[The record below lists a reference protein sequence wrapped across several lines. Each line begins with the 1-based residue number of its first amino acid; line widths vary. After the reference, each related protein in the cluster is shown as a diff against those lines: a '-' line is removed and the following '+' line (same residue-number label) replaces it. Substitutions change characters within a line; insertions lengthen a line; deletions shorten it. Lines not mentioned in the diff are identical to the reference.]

1 MSESDGGRGIVQS
14 VEIMDALES
23 PLPRHGLHRYTV
35 ASLNE
40 AIATLLGRG
49 FAPRFLLE
57 ATACRPQQKKG
68 HLWLTLTDGE
78 ATIPAVIWSSQL
90 RRLTFVPEDGD
101 GVTVVGKLNFWTAR
115 AALSVQILDVRP
127 SLTAVMR
134 RFESVRARLAPEGLF
149 DPDRKRPLPSWPTRV
164 ALLTSVPS
172 SALADMLRT
181 LRERWPLTTLVVVPV
196 PVQGAV
202 EARLCEVLQQLAL
215 QVEALG
221 LEALVLARGG
231 GSREDLALFDGEA
244 LARALAVFPRPVV
257 CGLGHEDD
265 TTIADLVADYRAATP
280 TAALVALLPDQAQE
294 RAAIAQTRSHLRQV
308 VGWRLQSL
316 RRQLAQQQARLEPL
330 HPRRRL
336 ELERRRLLQQRQL
349 LRALSPRHVLERGF
363 ALLRTSRGT
372 VVRSIQQV
380 AAGEAVTLQLLD
392 GSLDLTIQRLHPAPA
407 ADLP

>member
-1 MSESDGGRGIVQS
+1 MGERLDLL
-14 VEIMDALES
+14 DAIE
-23 PLPRHGLHRYTV
+23 PLPSHHGLHRYTV

-40 AIATLLGRG
+40 AIGTLLGRG

-57 ATACRPQQKKG
+57 ATASRPQLKKG

-78 ATIPAVIWSSQL
+78 ATVPAVIWASQL
-90 RRLTFVPEDGD
+90 RKLAFVPEDGD

-134 RFESVRARLAPEGLF
+134 RFELVRARLAPEGLF
-149 DPDRKRPLPSWPTRV
+149 DPDRKRPLPPWPERI

-181 LRERWPLTTLVVVPV
+181 VRERWPLTSLVIVPV

-202 EARLCEVLQQLAL
+202 EARVCEVIQRLAAQAERL
-215 QVEALG
+215 E
-221 LEALVLARGG
+221 LEALVVARGG

-244 LARALAVFPRPVV
+244 LARCLAAFPRPVV
-257 CGLGHEDD
+257 SGLGHEDD

-280 TAALVALLPDQAQE
+280 TAALVALLPDQVAE
-294 RAAIAQTRSHLRQV
+294 RGGLQQLRRHLRQV
-308 VGWRLQSL
+308 VGWRLQAL
-316 RRQLAQQQARLEPL
+316 RRQLLQQQARLEPL

-336 ELERRRLLQQRQL
+336 DLERRRLEHQRQL

-363 ALLRTSRGT
+363 ALLRGPKGR
-372 VVRSIQQV
+372 VVRSIQ
-380 AAGEAVTLQLLD
+380 AVRPGDTVSVQLMD
-392 GSLDLTIQRLHPAPA
+392 GSLDLLVQQLHPSA
-407 ADLP
+407 ADPP

>member
-1 MSESDGGRGIVQS
+1 MEQNAVA
-14 VEIMDALES
+14 VEAFEPL
-23 PLPRHGLHRYTV
+23 LPRHGLHRYTV

-40 AIATLLGRG
+40 AIATLIGRG

-57 ATACRPQQKKG
+57 ATVSRPQLKKG

-78 ATIPAVIWSSQL
+78 ATVQAVIWSSQL
-90 RRLTFVPEDGD
+90 RKLSFVPEDGD

-134 RFESVRARLAPEGLF
+134 RFEAVRARLAPEGFF
-149 DPDRKRPLPSWPTRV
+149 DPDRKRPLPPWPSRI

-181 LRERWPLTTLVVVPV
+181 VSERWPLTGLVVVPV

-202 EARLCEVLQQLAL
+202 EDRVCEVIGRLAA
-215 QVEALG
+215 QADSLG

-231 GSREDLALFDGEA
+231 GSREDLALFDGED
-244 LARALAVFPRPVV
+244 LARALAAFPRPVV

-280 TAALVALLPDQAQE
+280 TAALVALLPDQMAE
-294 RAAIAQTRSHLRQV
+294 RAALQQMRSHLRQV

-316 RRQLAQQQARLEPL
+316 RRQLQQQQTRLEPL

-336 ELERRRLLQQRQL
+336 QVERRRLAHQRQL
-349 LRALSPRHVLERGF
+349 LKALSPRHLLERGF
-363 ALLRTSRGT
+363 GLLRDPQGR
-372 VVRSIQQV
+372 VLRSIHQV
-380 AAGEAVTLQLLD
+380 SPRDTVNLQLMD
-392 GSLDLTIQRLHPAPA
+392 GSLDLLIQRVHPSPA
-407 ADLP
+407 TDP

>member
-1 MSESDGGRGIVQS
+1 MAELLDRLDATES
-14 VEIMDALES
+14 
-23 PLPRHGLHRYTV
+23 LPSLHGLHRYSV

-40 AIATLLGRG
+40 AIGTLLGRG
-49 FAPRFLLE
+49 FAPRFLVD
-57 ATACRPQQKKG
+57 ATASRPQLKKG

-78 ATIPAVIWSSQL
+78 ATVPAVIWSSQL
-90 RRLTFVPEDGD
+90 RKLAFVPEDGD

-134 RFESVRARLAPEGLF
+134 RFELVRARLAPEGFF
-149 DPDRKRPLPSWPTRV
+149 DPERKRPLPAWPARI

-181 LRERWPLTTLVVVPV
+181 VRERWPLTSVVLVPV

-202 EARLCEVLQQLAL
+202 EGRVCEVIERLAARA
-215 QVEALG
+215 ESLG
-221 LEALVLARGG
+221 LEALVVARGG

-244 LARALAVFPRPVV
+244 LARCLAAFPLPVV
-257 CGLGHEDD
+257 SGLGHEDD

-280 TAALVALLPDQAQE
+280 TAALVALLPDQVAE
-294 RAAIAQTRSHLRQV
+294 RTGLRQLRRHLRQLV
-308 VGWRLQSL
+308 DGRLQRL
-316 RRQLAQQQARLEPL
+316 RRQLLLSQARLEPL

-336 ELERRRLLQQRQL
+336 DLERRRLEQQRLL

-363 ALLRTSRGT
+363 ALLRGPKGA
-372 VVRSIQQV
+372 VVRSIQALRPGDTV
-380 AAGEAVTLQLLD
+380 NLQLLD
-392 GSLDLTIQRLHPAPA
+392 GHLELLVQRLHPSD
-407 ADLP
+407 ADPP

>member
-1 MSESDGGRGIVQS
+1 MGERLDLL
-14 VEIMDALES
+14 DAIE
-23 PLPRHGLHRYTV
+23 PLPSHHGLHRYTV

-57 ATACRPQQKKG
+57 ATASRPQLKKG

-78 ATIPAVIWSSQL
+78 ATVPAVIWASQL
-90 RRLTFVPEDGD
+90 RKLAFVPEDGD

-134 RFESVRARLAPEGLF
+134 RFELVRARLAPEGLF
-149 DPDRKRPLPSWPTRV
+149 DPDRKRPLPPWPERI

-181 LRERWPLTTLVVVPV
+181 VRERWPLTSLVIVPV

-202 EARLCEVLQQLAL
+202 EARVCEVIQRLAAQAERL
-215 QVEALG
+215 E
-221 LEALVLARGG
+221 LEALVVARGG

-244 LARALAVFPRPVV
+244 LARCLAAFPRPVV
-257 CGLGHEDD
+257 SGLGHEDD

-280 TAALVALLPDQAQE
+280 TAALVALLPDQVAE
-294 RAAIAQTRSHLRQV
+294 RGGLQQLRRHLRQV
-308 VGWRLQSL
+308 VGWRLQAL
-316 RRQLAQQQARLEPL
+316 RRQLLQQQARLEPL

-336 ELERRRLLQQRQL
+336 DLERRRLEHQRQL

-363 ALLRTSRGT
+363 ALLRGPKGS
-372 VVRSIQQV
+372 VVRSIQ
-380 AAGEAVTLQLLD
+380 AVRPGDTVSVQLLD
-392 GSLDLTIQRLHPAPA
+392 GSLDLLVQRLHPSA
-407 ADLP
+407 ADPP

>member
-1 MSESDGGRGIVQS
+1 MEQNAVA
-14 VEIMDALES
+14 VEAFEPL
-23 PLPRHGLHRYTV
+23 LPRHGLHRYTV

-57 ATACRPQQKKG
+57 ATVSRPQLKKG

-78 ATIPAVIWSSQL
+78 ATVQAVIWSSQL
-90 RRLTFVPEDGD
+90 RKLSFVPEDGD

-134 RFESVRARLAPEGLF
+134 RFEAVRARLAPEGFF
-149 DPDRKRPLPSWPTRV
+149 DPDRKRPLPPWPSRI

-181 LRERWPLTTLVVVPV
+181 VSERWPLAALVVVPV

-202 EARLCEVLQQLAL
+202 EGRVCEVIGRLAA
-215 QVEALG
+215 QADSLG

-231 GSREDLALFDGEA
+231 GSREDLALFDGED
-244 LARALAVFPRPVV
+244 LARALAAFPRPVV

-280 TAALVALLPDQAQE
+280 TAALVALLPDQMAE
-294 RAAIAQTRSHLRQV
+294 RAALLQMRSHLRQV
-308 VGWRLQSL
+308 VGWRLQAL
-316 RRQLAQQQARLEPL
+316 RRQLQQQQTRLEPL

-336 ELERRRLLQQRQL
+336 QVERRRLAHQRQL
-349 LRALSPRHVLERGF
+349 LKALSPRHLLERGF
-363 ALLRTSRGT
+363 GLLLDSQGR
-372 VVRSIQQV
+372 VVRSIHQV
-380 AAGEAVTLQLLD
+380 SPRDTVNLQLMD
-392 GSLDLTIQRLHPAPA
+392 GSLDLLIQRVHPSPA
-407 ADLP
+407 ADP

>member
-1 MSESDGGRGIVQS
+1 MAELLDRLDASE
-14 VEIMDALES
+14 
-23 PLPRHGLHRYTV
+23 PLPSLHGLHRYTV

-57 ATACRPQQKKG
+57 ATASRPQLKKG

-78 ATIPAVIWSSQL
+78 ATVPAVIWSSQL
-90 RRLTFVPEDGD
+90 RKLAFVPEDGD

-134 RFESVRARLAPEGLF
+134 RFELVRARLAPEGLF
-149 DPDRKRPLPSWPTRV
+149 DQDRKRPLPPWPGRI

-181 LRERWPLTTLVVVPV
+181 VRERWPLTSVLLVPV

-202 EARLCEVLQQLAL
+202 EGRVCEAIERLAARAES
-215 QVEALG
+215 LG
-221 LEALVLARGG
+221 LEALVVARGG

-244 LARALAVFPRPVV
+244 LARCLAAFPLPVV
-257 CGLGHEDD
+257 SGLGHEDD

-280 TAALVALLPDQAQE
+280 TAALVALLPDQVAE
-294 RAAIAQTRSHLRQV
+294 RAGLRQLRRHLRQV
-308 VGWRLQSL
+308 VDGRLQTL
-316 RRQLAQQQARLEPL
+316 RRQLLLLQARLEPL

-336 ELERRRLLQQRQL
+336 DLERRRLEQQRLL

-363 ALLRTSRGT
+363 ALLRGAEGG
-372 VVRSIQQV
+372 VVRSIQALRPGDTV
-380 AAGEAVTLQLLD
+380 SVQLLD
-392 GSLDLTIQRLHPAPA
+392 GSLDLLVQRIHPVATDP
-407 ADLP
+407 P

>member
-1 MSESDGGRGIVQS
+1 MEQNA
-14 VEIMDALES
+14 EALEARE
-23 PLPRHGLHRYTV
+23 PLLPRHGLHRYTV

-57 ATACRPQQKKG
+57 ATVSRPQLKKG
-68 HLWLTLTDGE
+68 HLWLTLTDGD
-78 ATIPAVIWSSQL
+78 ATISAVIWSSQL
-90 RRLTFVPEDGD
+90 RKLSFVPEDGD

-134 RFESVRARLAPEGLF
+134 RFEAVRARLAPEGFF
-149 DPDRKRPLPSWPTRV
+149 DPERKRPLPTWPARI

-181 LRERWPLTTLVVVPV
+181 VSERWPLTAVVVVPV

-202 EARLCEVLQQLAL
+202 EGRVCEVIQRLAA
-215 QVEALG
+215 QADSLG

-244 LARALAVFPRPVV
+244 LARTLAAFPRPVV

-265 TTIADLVADYRAATP
+265 TTIADLVSDYRAATP
-280 TAALVALLPDQAQE
+280 TAALVALLPDQMAE
-294 RAAIAQTRSHLRQV
+294 RAALQQMGSHLRQV

-316 RRQLAQQQARLEPL
+316 RRQLQQQQSRLEPL

-336 ELERRRLLQQRQL
+336 LTERRRLVHQRQL
-349 LRALSPRHVLERGF
+349 LQALSPRHLLERGF
-363 ALLRTSRGT
+363 ALLRDPRGQ
-372 VVRSIQQV
+372 VVRSIHQV
-380 AAGEAVTLQLLD
+380 SPRDTVNLQLMD
-392 GSLDLTIQRLHPAPA
+392 GSLDLLIQRVHPSPA
-407 ADLP
+407 ADS

>member
-1 MSESDGGRGIVQS
+1 MRERVDLLDS
-14 VEIMDALES
+14 VAALPS
-23 PLPRHGLHRYTV
+23 HHGLHRYTV

-57 ATACRPQQKKG
+57 ATVSRPQLKKG

-78 ATIPAVIWSSQL
+78 ATVPGVVWASQL
-90 RRLTFVPEDGD
+90 SKLTFVPEDGD

-134 RFESVRARLAPEGLF
+134 RFETVRARLAPEGLF
-149 DPDRKRPLPSWPTRV
+149 DPDRKRPLPLWPSRI

-181 LRERWPLTTLVVVPV
+181 LRERWPLTSLVVVPV
-196 PVQGAV
+196 PVQGSV
-202 EARLCEVLQQLAL
+202 EARLCEVIQRLAA
-215 QVEALG
+215 QAGRLG
-221 LEALVLARGG
+221 LEALVVARGG

-244 LARALAVFPRPVV
+244 LARALAAFPLPVV
-257 CGLGHEDD
+257 SGLGHEDD

-280 TAALVALLPDQAQE
+280 TAALVALLPDQVAE
-294 RAAIAQTRSHLRQV
+294 RGGLLQMRAHLRQV
-308 VGWRLQSL
+308 VRWRLQSL
-316 RRQLAQQQARLEPL
+316 RRQLQQQQARLDPL

-336 ELERRRLLQQRQL
+336 DQERRRLGHQRQL

-363 ALLRTSRGT
+363 AFLRDPAGR
-372 VVRSIQQV
+372 VVRSIQSV
-380 AAGEAVTLQLLD
+380 RPGDTVTLQLMD
-392 GSLDLTIQRLHPAPA
+392 GSLDLVVRRLHATST
-407 ADLP
+407 ADPPP

>member
-1 MSESDGGRGIVQS
+1 MGERLDLL
-14 VEIMDALES
+14 DAIE
-23 PLPRHGLHRYTV
+23 PLPSHHGLHRYTV

-40 AIATLLGRG
+40 AIATRLGRG

-57 ATACRPQQKKG
+57 ATASRPQLKKG

-78 ATIPAVIWSSQL
+78 ATVPAVIWASQL
-90 RRLTFVPEDGD
+90 RKLAFVPEDGD

-134 RFESVRARLAPEGLF
+134 RFELVRARLAPEGLF
-149 DPDRKRPLPSWPTRV
+149 DPDRKRPLPPWPERI

-181 LRERWPLTTLVVVPV
+181 VRERWPLTSLVIVPV

-202 EARLCEVLQQLAL
+202 EARLCEVIQRLAAQAERL
-215 QVEALG
+215 E
-221 LEALVLARGG
+221 LEALVVARGG

-244 LARALAVFPRPVV
+244 LARCLAAFPRPVV
-257 CGLGHEDD
+257 SGLGHEDD

-280 TAALVALLPDQAQE
+280 TAALVALLPDQVAE
-294 RAAIAQTRSHLRQV
+294 RGGLQQLRRHLRQV
-308 VGWRLQSL
+308 VGWRLQAL
-316 RRQLAQQQARLEPL
+316 RRQLLQQQARLEPL

-336 ELERRRLLQQRQL
+336 DLERRRLEHQRQL

-363 ALLRTSRGT
+363 ALLRGPKGS
-372 VVRSIQQV
+372 VVRSIQ
-380 AAGEAVTLQLLD
+380 AVRPGDTVSVQLMD
-392 GSLDLTIQRLHPAPA
+392 GSLDLLVQQLHPSA
-407 ADLP
+407 ADPP

>member
-1 MSESDGGRGIVQS
+1 MRERVDLVDA
-14 VEIMDALES
+14 VE
-23 PLPRHGLHRYTV
+23 PLPPLHGLHRYTV

-57 ATACRPQQKKG
+57 ATASRPQLKKG

-78 ATIPAVIWSSQL
+78 ATVPAVIWASQL
-90 RRLTFVPEDGD
+90 RKLSFVPEDGD

-134 RFESVRARLAPEGLF
+134 RFETVRARLAPEGLF
-149 DPDRKRPLPSWPTRV
+149 EPDRKRPLPPWPSCI

-181 LRERWPLTTLVVVPV
+181 VRERWPLTALVVVPV

-202 EARLCEVLQQLAL
+202 EARLCEVIQRLAA
-215 QVEALG
+215 QAERLG
-221 LEALVLARGG
+221 LEALVVARGG
-231 GSREDLALFDGEA
+231 GNREDLALFDGEA
-244 LARALAVFPRPVV
+244 LARCLAAFPLPVV
-257 CGLGHEDD
+257 SGLGHEDD

-280 TAALVALLPDQAQE
+280 TAALVALLPDQAVE
-294 RAAIAQTRSHLRQV
+294 RGALTQMRRHLRQV
-308 VGWRLQSL
+308 VGWRLQAL
-316 RRQLAQQQARLEPL
+316 RRQLLVQQARLEPL

-336 ELERRRLLQQRQL
+336 DRERQRLEHQRQL

-363 ALLRTSRGT
+363 ALLRDPQGK
-372 VVRSIQQV
+372 VVRSIQ
-380 AAGEAVTLQLLD
+380 AVRPGDTVNVQLVD
-392 GSLDLTIQRLHPAPA
+392 GSLDLLIQRLHAPST
-407 ADLP
+407 ADPR

>member
-1 MSESDGGRGIVQS
+1 MEWNAEA
-14 VEIMDALES
+14 VEAFEPL
-23 PLPRHGLHRYTV
+23 LPRHGLHRYTV

-57 ATACRPQQKKG
+57 ATVSRPQLKKG

-78 ATIPAVIWSSQL
+78 ATVQAVIWSSQL
-90 RRLTFVPEDGD
+90 RKLSFVPEDGD
-101 GVTVVGKLNFWTAR
+101 GVTVVGKLNFWTTR

-134 RFESVRARLAPEGLF
+134 RFEAVRARLAPEGFF
-149 DPDRKRPLPSWPTRV
+149 DPDRKRPLPPWPSRI

-181 LRERWPLTTLVVVPV
+181 VSERWPLAALVVVPV

-202 EARLCEVLQQLAL
+202 EGRVCEVIGRLAA
-215 QVEALG
+215 QADSLG

-231 GSREDLALFDGEA
+231 GSREDLALFDGED
-244 LARALAVFPRPVV
+244 LARALAAFPRPVV

-280 TAALVALLPDQAQE
+280 LLPWWPCSPI
-294 RAAIAQTRSHLRQV
+294 RWRNGPPCCRCGAIC
-308 VGWRLQSL
+308 
-316 RRQLAQQQARLEPL
+316 ARWWAGAFRPCAVSCSNNR
-330 HPRRRL
+330 PDWSPSTPAGGCKWNAG
-336 ELERRRLLQQRQL
+336 
-349 LRALSPRHVLERGF
+349 ALPISVNC
-363 ALLRTSRGT
+363 
-372 VVRSIQQV
+372 
-380 AAGEAVTLQLLD
+380 
-392 GSLDLTIQRLHPAPA
+392 
-407 ADLP
+407 

>member
-1 MSESDGGRGIVQS
+1 MGEGFDPLAASE
-14 VEIMDALES
+14 
-23 PLPRHGLHRYTV
+23 PLPSLHGLHRFTV

-57 ATACRPQQKKG
+57 ATASRPQLKKG

-78 ATIPAVIWSSQL
+78 ATVPAVIWSSQL
-90 RRLTFVPEDGD
+90 RKLGFVPEDGD
-101 GVTVVGKLNFWTAR
+101 GVTVVGKLNFWTVR

-134 RFESVRARLAPEGLF
+134 RFELVRARLAPEGLF
-149 DPDRKRPLPSWPTRV
+149 EAERKRPLPPWPARI

-181 LRERWPLTTLVVVPV
+181 ARERWPLTSVMIVPV

-202 EARLCEVLQQLAL
+202 ESRLCEVIERLA
-215 QVEALG
+215 VRAESLG
-221 LEALVLARGG
+221 LEALVVARGG

-244 LARALAVFPRPVV
+244 LARCLAAFPLPVIS
-257 CGLGHEDD
+257 GLGHEDD

-280 TAALVALLPDQAQE
+280 TAALVALLPDQVAE
-294 RAAIAQTRSHLRQV
+294 RSGLQQLRRHLRQV
-308 VGWRLQSL
+308 VGWRLQTL
-316 RRQLAQQQARLEPL
+316 RRQLVLLQARLEPL

-336 ELERRRLLQQRQL
+336 DQERRRLEQQRQL

-363 ALLRTSRGT
+363 ALVRGPLGT
-372 VVRSIQQV
+372 VVRSIQ
-380 AAGEAVTLQLLD
+380 AVRPGDTVKVQLLD
-392 GSLDLTIQRLHPAPA
+392 GSLDLLVQGVHPAA
-407 ADLP
+407 ADPP

>member
-1 MSESDGGRGIVQS
+1 MGER
-14 VEIMDALES
+14 VELVDAFEPIL
-23 PLPRHGLHRYTV
+23 PLHGLHRYTV

-57 ATACRPQQKKG
+57 ATASRPQLKKG

-78 ATIPAVIWSSQL
+78 ATVPAVIWASQL
-90 RRLTFVPEDGD
+90 RKLSFVPDDGD

-134 RFESVRARLAPEGLF
+134 RFEAVRARLAPEGLF
-149 DPDRKRPLPSWPTRV
+149 DPDRKRPLPRWPTRI

-181 LRERWPLTTLVVVPV
+181 ARERWPLTTVVVVPV

-202 EARLCEVLQQLAL
+202 EARVCEVIQCLAGQAERL
-215 QVEALG
+215 R
-221 LEALVLARGG
+221 LEALVVARGG

-244 LARALAVFPRPVV
+244 LARCLAAFPIPVV

-280 TAALVALLPDQAQE
+280 TAALVALLPDQAVE
-294 RAAIAQTRSHLRQV
+294 RGALRQVRGHLRQV
-308 VGWRLQSL
+308 LAWRLQSL
-316 RRQLAQQQARLEPL
+316 RRQLLQQQARLEPL

-336 ELERRRLLQQRQL
+336 EVERRRLGHQRQL

-363 ALLRTSRGT
+363 ALLRDSGGR
-372 VVRSIQQV
+372 VVRSIQRV
-380 AAGEAVTLQLLD
+380 RPGDTVSLRLMD
-392 GSLDLTIQRLHPAPA
+392 GTLDLLVQRLHSPSA
-407 ADLP
+407 ADPP

>member
-1 MSESDGGRGIVQS
+1 MEWNAEA
-14 VEIMDALES
+14 VEAFEPL
-23 PLPRHGLHRYTV
+23 LPRHGLHRYTV

-40 AIATLLGRG
+40 AIATLIGRG

-57 ATACRPQQKKG
+57 ATVSRPQLKKG

-78 ATIPAVIWSSQL
+78 ATIQAVIWSSQL
-90 RRLTFVPEDGD
+90 RKLSFVPEDGD

-134 RFESVRARLAPEGLF
+134 RFEAVRARLAPEGFF
-149 DPDRKRPLPSWPTRV
+149 DPDRKRPLPPWPSRI

-181 LRERWPLTTLVVVPV
+181 VSERWPLTGLVVVPV

-202 EARLCEVLQQLAL
+202 EGRVCEVIGRLAA
-215 QVEALG
+215 QADALG

-231 GSREDLALFDGEA
+231 GSREDLALFDGED
-244 LARALAVFPRPVV
+244 LARALAAFPRPVV

-280 TAALVALLPDQAQE
+280 TAALVALLPDQMAE
-294 RAAIAQTRSHLRQV
+294 RAALLQMRSHLRQV

-316 RRQLAQQQARLEPL
+316 RRQLQQQQTRLEPL

-336 ELERRRLLQQRQL
+336 QMERRRLAHQRQL
-349 LRALSPRHVLERGF
+349 LKALSPRHLLERGF
-363 ALLRTSRGT
+363 GLLLDPQGR
-372 VVRSIQQV
+372 VVRSIHQV
-380 AAGEAVTLQLLD
+380 SPRDTVNLQLMD
-392 GSLDLTIQRLHPAPA
+392 GSLDLLIQRVHPSPA
-407 ADLP
+407 ADS

>member
-1 MSESDGGRGIVQS
+1 MGEGFDPLAASE
-14 VEIMDALES
+14 
-23 PLPRHGLHRYTV
+23 PLPSLHGLHRFTV

-57 ATACRPQQKKG
+57 ATASRPQLKKG

-78 ATIPAVIWSSQL
+78 ATVPAVIWSSQL
-90 RRLTFVPEDGD
+90 RKLGFVPEDGD

-134 RFESVRARLAPEGLF
+134 RFELVRARLAPEGLF
-149 DPDRKRPLPSWPTRV
+149 EAERKRPLPPWPARI

-181 LRERWPLTTLVVVPV
+181 ARERWPLTSVMIVPV

-202 EARLCEVLQQLAL
+202 ESRLCEVIERLA
-215 QVEALG
+215 VRAESLG
-221 LEALVLARGG
+221 LEALVVARGG

-244 LARALAVFPRPVV
+244 LARCLAAFPLPVIS
-257 CGLGHEDD
+257 GLGHEDD

-280 TAALVALLPDQAQE
+280 TAALVALLPDQVAE
-294 RAAIAQTRSHLRQV
+294 RSGLQQLRRHLRQV
-308 VGWRLQSL
+308 VGWRLQTL
-316 RRQLAQQQARLEPL
+316 RRQLVLLQARLEPL

-336 ELERRRLLQQRQL
+336 DQERRRLEQQRQL

-363 ALLRTSRGT
+363 ALVRGPLGT
-372 VVRSIQQV
+372 VVRSIQ
-380 AAGEAVTLQLLD
+380 AVRPGDTVKVQLLD
-392 GSLDLTIQRLHPAPA
+392 GSLDLLVQGVHPAA
-407 ADLP
+407 ADPP

>member
-1 MSESDGGRGIVQS
+1 MGERLDLLDASD
-14 VEIMDALES
+14 
-23 PLPRHGLHRYTV
+23 PLPLLHGLHRYTV

-57 ATACRPQQKKG
+57 ATVSRPQLKKG

-78 ATIPAVIWSSQL
+78 ATVPAVIWSSQL
-90 RRLTFVPEDGD
+90 RKLAFVPEDGD
-101 GVTVVGKLNFWTAR
+101 GVTIVGKLNFWTAR

-134 RFESVRARLAPEGLF
+134 RFELVRARLAPEGLF
-149 DPDRKRPLPSWPTRV
+149 EPDRKRPLPPWPARI

-181 LRERWPLTTLVVVPV
+181 ARERWPLTTVVLVPV

-202 EARLCEVLQQLAL
+202 ESRLCAVIERLA
-215 QVEALG
+215 ERAESLG
-221 LEALVLARGG
+221 LEALVVARGG

-244 LARALAVFPRPVV
+244 LARCLAAFPLPVIS
-257 CGLGHEDD
+257 GLGHEDD

-280 TAALVALLPDQAQE
+280 TAALVALLPDRVAE
-294 RAAIAQTRSHLRQV
+294 RSGLQQLRRHLRQV
-308 VGWRLQSL
+308 VGWRLQAL
-316 RRQLAQQQARLEPL
+316 RRQLVLSQARLEPL

-336 ELERRRLLQQRQL
+336 DQERQRLEQQRQL

-363 ALLRTSRGT
+363 ALVRGPLGA
-372 VVRSIQQV
+372 VVRSIQSV
-380 AAGEAVTLQLLD
+380 RPGDTVTVQLQD
-392 GSLDLTIQRLHPAPA
+392 GSLDLLVQQLHPS
-407 ADLP
+407 ADDPP